1 MKRPTPLTDKDLK
14 RELDDLRERFH
25 ALQDDEL
32 FVAWFLRA
40 FVTED
45 ECAAV
50 DALTGEAG
58 DKSNDAV
65 FVNDESKTV
74 FLVQGKYHQPLGS
87 KNESR
92 SDVVAFAQLA
102 PDLLDSE
109 AFGNLREGLAP
120 KAQERLTIA
129 RKRIKERGY
138 RLQLYYAT
146 TGKCSKQLRHEAA
159 KIVRRAD
166 AEAAIHIFDAN
177 QVLLMLGDYLDG
189 VAPPVPA
196 LDLEMESGRGVVIK
210 EILHRYDNK
219 THIDSWV
226 FSMAGNGVAGLFE
239 QAGERLFARNV
250 RGYLGSTEI
259 NEGMKETLEKEPWF
273 FWYYNNGI
281 TIVCDEAER
290 NIRGGLDVLH
300 VTNPQVINGQQ
311 TTRTLYANRTTG
323 QQASVIVRVISV
335 PRKPIAG
342 AADHFDNL
350 VSQIV
355 AATNLQNAIKP
366 SDLMS
371 NDRRQVELERQL
383 RNLGYYYM
391 RKRQKKS
398 DARREGFG
406 RHQRFIR
413 KGELAQAVAACELD
427 PLVVRQGKEGLFEE
441 NLYAQVFPN
450 NNPRFYL
457 ARYWLLKAVEKAT
470 KGYPERAYAKWLV
483 MHFIWKRLCSELTSK
498 SKLESFRTLNEL
510 RGWDEQPFRVFL
522 QAIDNVFKAAMQFY
536 RTRRGKGPTA
546 IDVSSFFKRK
556 GLHDE
561 LETFWRGSLNGQRAS
576 FNSAWQ
582 RFQTQ
587 FAKACEE

>member
-1 MKRPTPLTDKDLK
+1 MKRPTPLTENDLK
-14 RELDDLRERFH
+14 RELDDLHERFH
-25 ALQDDEL
+25 VLGDDEL
-32 FVAWFLRA
+32 FVTWFLRA

-65 FVNDESKTV
+65 FINDESKTV
-74 FLVQGKYHQPLGS
+74 FLVQGKYHQPIGS

-92 SDVVAFAQLA
+92 SDVVTFAQLA
-102 PDLLDSE
+102 PDLLDSG
-109 AFGNLREGLAP
+109 AFDGLREGLAS
-120 KAQERLTIA
+120 KALDRLTIA
-129 RKRIKERGY
+129 RKRIKERTY

-146 TGKCSKQLRHEAA
+146 TGKCSKDLRQEAA

-166 AEAAIHIFDAN
+166 AEATIDIFDAK
-177 QVLLMLGDYLDG
+177 QVLVMLGDYLDG

-196 LDLEMESGRGVVIK
+196 LDLEMESGRGVVVK
-210 EILHRYDNK
+210 EILHRYDGK

-226 FSMAGNGVAGLFE
+226 FSMTGESVADLYEKAGP
-239 QAGERLFARNV
+239 RLFARNV

-259 NEGMKETLEKEPWF
+259 NEGMKETLELEPGF

-281 TIVCDEAER
+281 TIICDEAER
-290 NIRGGLDVLH
+290 NSRGGLDILH

-311 TTRTLYANRTTG
+311 TTRTLHANRRIA

-342 AADHFDNL
+342 TDHFETM
-350 VSQIV
+350 VSRIV

-391 RKRQKKS
+391 RKRQTKG
-398 DARREGFG
+398 DARRKGFG
-406 RHQRFIR
+406 RHQLFIR
-413 KGELAQAVAACELD
+413 KDELAQAVAACELD
-427 PLVVRQGKEGLFEE
+427 PWTVRQGKEGLFEE
-441 NLYAQVFPN
+441 HLYPQVFPN
-450 NNPRFYL
+450 DNPRFYL
-457 ARYWLLKAVEKAT
+457 TRYWLLKAVEIAA

-483 MHFIWKRLCSELTSK
+483 MHFMWRRLGPELVGKSK
-498 SKLESFRTLNEL
+498 SEKFRSLNEL
-510 RGWDEQPFRVFL
+510 HRWDEQPFRAL
-522 QAIDNVFKAAMQFY
+522 LMAIAAVFKASMQFF
-536 RTRRGKGPTA
+536 RAKRGKGPTA
-546 IDVSSFFKRK
+546 TDVSTFFKRK

-561 LETFWRGSLNGQRAS
+561 LEKFWSGPLNGHRAA
-576 FNSAWQ
+576 FNVAWQ
-582 RFQTQ
+582 RFQSQ
-587 FAKACEE
+587 FQKGCEE